1 MTKLNWRF
9 LMTRLHLRFPYCNVE
24 LKILMTKFNLRF
36 LMIELNLKIPDNK
49 VKIKDS

>member
-1 MTKLNWRF
+1 
-9 LMTRLHLRFPYCNVE
+9 MTRLNLRFPDCKVE

-36 LMIELNLKIPDNK
+36 LMIGLNLKILDNN